1 MMRMKI
7 GERYWWKK
15 GWRWLWYLGQDEAG
29 RHVFEDAGDRVMK
42 LTERDVELLE
52 LTGWRDEK

>member
-1 MMRMKI
+1 MKI

-29 RHVFEDAGDRVMK
+29 RHVFEDVGDRVMK
-42 LTERDVELLE
+42 LTERDVEPLE

>member
-1 MMRMKI
+1 MKMKI
-7 GERYWWKK
+7 GECYWWKK

-42 LTERDVELLE
+42 LSERDVELLE
-52 LTGWRDEK
+52 LTGWGDEK

>member
-1 MMRMKI
+1 MKI

-29 RHVFEDAGDRVMK
+29 RHVFEDAGDKIIK
-42 LTERDVELLE
+42 LYSRDVELLE
-52 LTGWRDEK
+52 LTGWRDK

>member
-1 MMRMKI
+1 MKI

-15 GWRWLWYLGQDEAG
+15 GWRWLWYIGQDEAG

-52 LTGWRDEK
+52 LTGWRDKK